1 MSRFHYKKWLTV
13 FFILLAPG
21 IFFIHAVYAGT
32 LSCSVT
38 STCNSPNVVIFKM
51 YATANS
57 HSELP
62 GQSNYSNLV
71 CCGGV
76 AGLGNACTGTYAVAL
91 NLAKVTNS
99 HVEEN
104 TFSDYTNPAC
114 IQAPSGGTVSVAY
127 ASGTCLGYDT
137 TVASMVNATNSHVG
151 NGSAYP
157 LKVCASAAPQATV
170 GCATNVSSTSF
181 SSLTS
186 SAIAQASPNVSTT
199 MSCTNTA
206 SGCTLYV
213 KDAGSGA
220 NPGLW
225 RSATPTYLIPS
236 PNAAFSVTSTLVIGT
251 EGYGIQVSTDT
262 AGSGGTL
269 ALAPRYLQTGNV
281 VGGFLLSSIVVASS
295 TADVTNR
302 EVIVTHLAAIS
313 ASTPAGSYADTVT
326 YSCAA
331 N

>member
-1 MSRFHYKKWLTV
+1 MNKFSGKIWLTI
-13 FFILLAPG
+13 FLTLLLPG

-38 STCNSPNVVIFKM
+38 STCNTPGVVIFKM
-51 YATANS
+51 YNTANS

-62 GQSNYSNLV
+62 SQSNYSNLV

-76 AGLGNACTGTYAVAL
+76 TGLGNACSGTYAVAL
-91 NLAKVTNS
+91 KLAKVTNS

-114 IQAPSGGTVSVAY
+114 IQAPSGGTVSVGY
-127 ASGTCLGYDT
+127 QSSNCLGYDT

-157 LKVCASAAPQATV
+157 LKVCATAAPQATV
-170 GCATNVSSTSF
+170 GCSTNVSSTSF
-181 SSLTS
+181 SALTS
-186 SAIAQASPNVSTT
+186 SAISQASPNVSTT
-199 MSCTNTA
+199 ISCANTA

-213 KDAGSGA
+213 QDAGNGS

-225 RSATPTYLIPS
+225 NASSIHLVPS
-236 PNAAFSVTSTLVIGT
+236 PNAAFSATSTLTIGI
-251 EGYGIQVSTDT
+251 EGYGIQVATDT
-262 AGSGGTL
+262 AGSGSTL
-269 ALAPRYLQTGNV
+269 TIASRYLQSGNT
-281 VGGFLLSSIVVASS
+281 VGGFSLSPIAVASS
-295 TADVTNR
+295 TADISGR
-302 EVIVTHLAAIS
+302 EMIVTHLAAIS
-313 ASTPAGSYADTVT
+313 AGTPAGSYADTIT
-326 YSCAA
+326 YSCTA